1 MVSPCRTER
10 DRTCA
15 LAMAAGP
22 VSFSKPSG
30 RWRGAARGDGRTLIP
45 ICAPNPDLTAWVAVL
60 GVPDVN
66 HVRLVAPPTRAPE
79 VRRPTQI
86 ALGVPPFASRPNF
99 HKRLIY
105 LLFLWKKILPFSGTK
120 EYLGRYPRQV
130 GVRPGLTEGFSTHG
144 RISRSR
150 DIYSA
155 AQLCIPRAARERL
168 RYRFAR
174 GPRRR
179 SESTGRS
186 RVPSATS
193 WLTSRRWR
201 RRHGAAMTAPLRS

>member
-30 RWRGAARGDGRTLIP
+30 RWRDAARGDARPLIP
-45 ICAPNPDLTAWVAVL
+45 MRSEPRSGLPS
-60 GVPDVN
+60 GVCRIVN
-66 HVRLVAPPTRAPE
+66 HVRLVAPMGYEPTRFGA
-79 VRRPTQI
+79 RPKSH
-86 ALGVPPFASRPNF
+86 LVPPFASRPNF
-99 HKRLIY
+99 NKWLIY
-105 LLFLWKKILPFSGTK
+105 LMFLWKKILPFTGTK

-155 AQLCIPRAARERL
+155 AELCIPRVERERL

-174 GPRRR
+174 VRG
-179 SESTGRS
+179 EGRNQPADPEF
-186 RVPSATS
+186 PSGTT
-193 WLTSRRWR
+193 WLTSRRSR
-201 RRHGAAMTAPLRS
+201 RGHGAAMTAPLRS

>member
-30 RWRGAARGDGRTLIP
+30 RWRDAARWDARLLIP
-45 ICAPNPDLTAWVAVL
+45 MRSEPRSDRLGCRLGCAGLLTMFAWSRR
-60 GVPDVN
+60 GYE
-66 HVRLVAPPTRAPE
+66 PTRFGA
-79 VRRPTQI
+79 RPKSH
-86 ALGVPPFASRPNF
+86 LVPPFASPPNF
-99 HKRLIY
+99 NKWLIY
-105 LLFLWKKILPFSGTK
+105 LMFLWKKILPFTGTK

-155 AQLCIPRAARERL
+155 AELCIPRVERERL

-174 GPRRR
+174 VRG
-179 SESTGRS
+179 EGRNQPADAEF
-186 RVPSATS
+186 PSATS
-193 WLTSRRWR
+193 WLTSRRSR
-201 RRHGAAMTAPLRS
+201 RGHGAAMTAPLRS